1 MRIESSWSSHTKNAH
16 LLQVSLPAHSVLYSR
31 TIKINVNVEPRKQ
44 LKPCGMDGVEW
55 CTMKAK
61 TERKILQ
68 VALDVI
74 ELERA
79 IGIGKECVEGG
90 ADWLEAGTPLI
101 KSEGMHAIRALR
113 EAFPD
118 VNIVADMKIM
128 DTGAIEVEMAAKS
141 GASVVSILAAADN
154 ATIEDAIRSARK
166 YGVEIMVDIM
176 NAEDPVK
183 RAKELEELG
192 VDYVCV
198 HVGIDQ
204 QMKGMDTLSL
214 LEKVSAAVTTPLA
227 VAGGI
232 DAEIAAE
239 AVDLGADIVIVGG
252 NIIRTAKVKEST
264 AKIRE
269 SMDYSGLPG
278 KVARKKPKKT
288 LDEETFELFMQVSTP
303 NISDA
308 MHRKGVMQGIKPVF
322 EDIKLV
328 GKAVTVQTFEGD
340 WAKPVEATDIAK
352 AGDVIVVY
360 SGSKDVAPW
369 GELASW
375 SCKQKG
381 IAGFVID
388 GAVRDVDEIRRIRF
402 PVFAKCIVPNA
413 GEPKGFGEINTE
425 IKCGGEEV
433 KPGDWIIGD
442 DNGVVVVPKARAYEI
457 ARRAKEVWKNEER
470 VREEIKRGKTLS
482 QVLDLYMWEKK

>member
-1 MRIESSWSSHTKNAH
+1 MEK
-16 LLQVSLPAHSVLYSR
+16 
-31 TIKINVNVEPRKQ
+31 
-44 LKPCGMDGVEW
+44 
-55 CTMKAK
+55 K
-61 TERKILQ
+61 TERKLLQ
-68 VALDVI
+68 VALDVL
-74 ELERA
+74 ELDRA
-79 IGIGKECVEGG
+79 VEIGRECVAGG

-101 KSEGMHAIRALR
+101 KSEGMRAIRTLR

-118 VNIVADMKIM
+118 VGIVADMKIM

-154 ATIEDAIRSARK
+154 STIEDALRSARK
-166 YGVEIMVDIM
+166 YGVELMVDIM
-176 NAEDPVK
+176 NADDPVG
-183 RAKELEELG
+183 RAKELEVLG

-204 QMKGMDTLSL
+204 QMKGMDTVSL
-214 LEKVSAAVTTPLA
+214 LEKVSAAVQTPLA

-232 DAEIAAE
+232 DAEVAAD
-239 AVDLGADIVIVGG
+239 VVGLGADVVIVGG
-252 NIIRTAKVKEST
+252 NIIRTAKVEEST
-264 AKIRE
+264 REIRA
-269 SMDYSGLPG
+269 SMDFGMAG
-278 KVARKKPKKT
+278 KAGKERTKKS
-288 LDEETFELFMQVSTP
+288 LDEEIFELFVHVSTP

-308 MHRKGVMQGIKPVF
+308 MHRKGVMHGIRPLF

-328 GKAVTVQTFEGD
+328 GKAVTVQSFEGD
-340 WAKPVEATDIAK
+340 WAKPVEATDVAK
-352 AGDVIVVY
+352 AGEVIVIY
-360 SGSKDVAPW
+360 AGSKDIAPW

-381 IAGFVID
+381 IAGIVID

-402 PVFAKCIVPNA
+402 PVFTKYIVPHA

-425 IKCGGEEV
+425 IKCGGQEV
-433 KPGDWIIGD
+433 RPGDWIVGD
-442 DNGVVVVPKARAYEI
+442 DNGVVVVPKERAYEI

-482 QVLDLYMWEKK
+482 QLLDLYMWECCKK